1 LPRRT
6 TATWRQVERLV
17 YLLAVVFGVVELPAV
32 TAHGVWRGK
41 DGLDWQHERIDL
53 DARSPAL
60 KTALETD
67 LSIAESYD
75 DLVE

>member
-1 LPRRT
+1 
-6 TATWRQVERLV
+6 
-17 YLLAVVFGVVELPAV
+17 LASV

>member
-1 LPRRT
+1 MTRE
-6 TATWRQVERLV
+6 ERKL
-17 YLLAVVFGVVELPAV
+17 YDDITEYIREYDNLAWLASV